1 MSLFKKLKKSMGIG
15 TLTFELVVPSHV
27 AGSSGE
33 IAGEIVIT
41 AKSAQHVKDVEV
53 AFNEVFEWEERESRY
68 DSTQKRTVDYW
79 DSKSRT
85 TRLGYIKDEVPFE
98 LSEGEIKKFPFVIPF
113 QPFTPSRVRGSSAD
127 DGVWGFLGSAIGA
140 GTSVRGQRIK
150 YEVKGDVDLVDVA
163 FDKGDTKRIIVT

>member
-1 MSLFKKLKKSMGIG
+1 MSLFKKLKQSMGIG

-27 AGSSGE
+27 AGNSGE

-41 AKSAQHVKDVEV
+41 AKSAQQIKDVEV
-53 AFNEVFEWEERESRY
+53 ALNEVFEWEERESRY

-79 DSKSRT
+79 DSKSKT

-98 LSEGEIKKFPFVIPF
+98 LSEGEIKKFPFVIQF
-113 QPFTPSRVRGSSAD
+113 QPFTPHHVGRSSGD
-127 DGVWGFLGSAIGA
+127 DGVWGFLGSAIRGGA
-140 GTSVRGQRIK
+140 SVRGERIK

-163 FDKGDTKRIIVT
+163 FDKGDTKRIIIT

>member
-53 AFNEVFEWEERESRY
+53 AFNEVFEWEERKSRY
-68 DSTQKRTVDYW
+68 DSTRGTVHYW
-79 DSKSRT
+79 DKKFRT

-113 QPFTPSRVRGSSAD
+113 QPFTPSHVRGSSAD
-127 DGVWGFLGSAIGA
+127 DGVWGFLDSAI
-140 GTSVRGQRIK
+140 RG
-150 YEVKGDVDLVDVA
+150 
-163 FDKGDTKRIIVT
+163 